1 MDLKL
6 EMELQEV
13 EQEIQRN
20 NDIIAQLEAEDPEKN
35 KEVIRLRREIL
46 DIVEK
51 RRDLFIRLWE
61 RSNYHFNFSNELSA
75 IILNSILRELN
86 WK

>member
-75 IILNSILRELN
+75 ILN
-86 WK
+86 